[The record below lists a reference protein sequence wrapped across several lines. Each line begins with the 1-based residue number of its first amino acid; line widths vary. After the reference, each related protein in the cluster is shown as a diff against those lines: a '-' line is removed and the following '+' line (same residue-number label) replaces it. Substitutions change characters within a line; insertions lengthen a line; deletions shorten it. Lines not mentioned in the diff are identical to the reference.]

1 MKKFAIIAA
10 ITLLAPATAFAQ
22 DCGTGMYW
30 SSAQQICVPLREA
43 TAEYVQDS
51 GQGWWIQPA
60 TDALAERIR
69 DTGPACE
76 GCVQS
81 R

>member
-22 DCGTGMYW
+22 DCGTGMAW
-30 SSAQQICVPLREA
+30 SSAQQTCVPIREA
-43 TAEYVQDS
+43 TAEFVQDS
-51 GQGWWIQPA
+51 GQGWWIQPV
-60 TDALAERIR
+60 TDAAAELIR
-69 DTGPACE
+69 DTAPSCE
-76 GCVQS
+76 GCVMQ